1 MVINSSA
8 DRNKLSLWNAFQIS
22 ILRVQGQVIPA
33 YRLGLPPILEY
44 PDGPVGCTA
53 VTLGTL

>member
-22 ILRVQGQVIPA
+22 ILRAQGQVIPA
-33 YRLGLPPILEY
+33 FRLGLPPVLEY
-44 PDGPVGCTA
+44 PDEPVGCTA
-53 VTLGTL
+53 AALGTL